1 MPMSHPSPT
10 LSSRLAA
17 RLAPWVLRRLD
28 PSWALRLLAEGA
40 RRLPASDDGAL
51 ADAML
56 SEILTDLAPFARR
69 AGWRLERVD
78 GGEP

>member
-1 MPMSHPSPT
+1 MSP
-10 LSSRLAA
+10 LAA
-17 RLAPWVLRRLD
+17 ILASWALRRLD

-56 SEILTDLAPFARR
+56 SEVLADLTPFARR
-69 AGWRLERVD
+69 AGWRLERMD